1 MGFNLPCVCAH
12 NSHLFIPPGKLNA
25 ESAGGASAGCSPH
38 PRVLWGPP
46 LALHPYQ
53 RLGVIRC
60 ARSDVTLCCE
70 HRASRANLAVV
81 KDGLLSILS
90 LQ

>member
-1 MGFNLPCVCAH
+1 M
-12 NSHLFIPPGKLNA
+12 
-25 ESAGGASAGCSPH
+25 
-38 PRVLWGPP
+38 
-46 LALHPYQ
+46 
-53 RLGVIRC
+53 IRC

-70 HRASRANLAVV
+70 HWASRANLAVV